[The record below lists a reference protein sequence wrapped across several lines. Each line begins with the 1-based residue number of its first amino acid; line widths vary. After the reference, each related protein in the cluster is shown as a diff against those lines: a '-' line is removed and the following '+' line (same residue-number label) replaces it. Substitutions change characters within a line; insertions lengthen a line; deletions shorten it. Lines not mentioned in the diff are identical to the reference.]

1 MELVLSSETCS
12 ETLFTAF
19 ILVKSAGVMM
29 LEKWLVNFLPHWTD
43 VPLFPMPFT
52 GPSKLNMFYIP
63 FEVPFTNHTTYMS
76 TSDSHTESRQIKQF
90 SECEVCFDV
99 FKMCFKWVSS
109 DRAKSAS
116 YLFIC
121 WWRWKVNINFI
132 NILLKAR
139 DSFPCSWTENKYK
152 TIMYIG
158 AVAFQRLSDS
168 FTPYYCSTWKANHNT
183 GRK

>member
-1 MELVLSSETCS
+1 MVGKFPSSLIWCS
-12 ETLFTAF
+12 LIPYAIHRALQTEHVRSYKMAEYPLKFPSPTTQHICPLLIVTLK
-19 ILVKSAGVMM
+19 V
-29 LEKWLVNFLPHWTD
+29 D
-43 VPLFPMPFT
+43 
-52 GPSKLNMFYIP
+52 KLNSL
-63 FEVPFTNHTTYMS
+63 VS
-76 TSDSHTESRQIKQF
+76 VK
-90 SECEVCFDV
+90 CAL
-99 FKMCFKWVSS
+99 MCFKWDSA

-152 TIMYIG
+152 TIMYNG